1 MAAFVVDRHWWKRLA
16 KVENPLHVSLRSVLV
31 RLKRFLIA
39 DNRVAIEMCASS
51 LSCSE
56 EKGCMIGFPKN
67 ISKNGFNMVREFLK
81 KKEEGI
87 CPPPHVRKA

>member
-67 ISKNGFNMVREFLK
+67 ISKNGFNMVREF
-81 KKEEGI
+81 
-87 CPPPHVRKA
+87 